1 MGYSELL
8 PLRVDRSLE
17 AKGVVVSSEACGGE
31 GETED
36 LNGLLR
42 DVSNDKRGSEGA
54 QPVLLG
60 EGVVPT
66 EHGAVGEVVIGGD
79 HARDVFA
86 LPR

>member
-8 PLRVDRSLE
+8 PPRVDRSLE
-17 AKGVVVSSEACGGE
+17 AQGVVVSSEACGGE

-60 EGVVPT
+60 EGVVPRSMAQS
-66 EHGAVGEVVIGGD
+66 E
-79 HARDVFA
+79 R
-86 LPR
+86 

>member
-31 GETED
+31 GKTED

-42 DVSNDKRGSEGA
+42 KVSNDERGFERA

-60 EGVVPT
+60 EDVVPT
-66 EHGAVGEVVIGGD
+66 EHGAVREVVI
-79 HARDVFA
+79 A
-86 LPR
+86 